1 MKKYV
6 YKDKKKY
13 IHKVIIN
20 NPKGRGKT
28 YTYNFGRTKDIKIT
42 IYKGAICISAELTKM
57 YDKNEMLEQDTYLF
71 PDAIKKAL
79 LIYLITY
86 SENISIKTIAVQIDD
101 EYEDVVN
108 TSNGEEIPILFLI
121 NGKLVREVCKNFSV
135 SEINGILSQ
144 TKSSA
149 DSRLASLMALIT
161 SKSKVS
167 EAERFIY
174 LWMAFNG
181 MYGYF
186 ANRIADTHN
195 CQIRREYK
203 QIIYMQKLLGIGK
216 ETIDEDDKSRLAYE
230 VISLIR
236 KYNCGK
242 ITRNSLENGKDMD
255 FGNNILS
262 VLKKKKTDDNYDIS
276 AYGYLLTQFS
286 YYFRC
291 NIIHASK
298 PLALF
303 SYTNDIELKCLK
315 IINDLLEEFMDDNLH
330 RWFDS
335 KYEMELDDKA
345 SNMVLI

>member
-1 MKKYV
+1 MSFSYV
-6 YKDKKKY
+6 F
-13 IHKVIIN
+13 
-20 NPKGRGKT
+20 
-28 YTYNFGRTKDIKIT
+28 YTI
-42 IYKGAICISAELTKM
+42 
-57 YDKNEMLEQDTYLF
+57 
-71 PDAIKKAL
+71 
-79 LIYLITY
+79 
-86 SENISIKTIAVQIDD
+86 
-101 EYEDVVN
+101 
-108 TSNGEEIPILFLI
+108 
-121 NGKLVREVCKNFSV
+121 CKNWSN

-144 TKSSA
+144 TKSSS
-149 DSRLASLMALIT
+149 DSRLAALMGLIT
-161 SKSKVS
+161 SKSKIS

-186 ANRIADTHN
+186 SNKIAETHN
-195 CQIRREYK
+195 SQIRREWK

-230 VISLIR
+230 VIALIR
-236 KYNCGK
+236 RYNGGK
-242 ITRNSLENGKDMD
+242 ITRDSLECGKDLEL
-255 FGNNILS
+255 GNNILS
-262 VLKKKKTDDNYDIS
+262 VLKKKKTDDNYNIS

-335 KYEMELDDKA
+335 EYVVELTNKSSD
-345 SNMVLI
+345 MVLI